1 MNQAHFHLVVN
12 HLPIIFPIAAL
23 IVLLAGYIAKSPA
36 VKRTSYMLFVIGSI
50 STLMAMNSGEGA
62 EEIVEHINGIEEDY
76 IEKHEESAETFAI
89 LSYLLGLL
97 SLIAFWACYRLKSFA
112 GFLSYGVLVFA
123 LVVIYF
129 GREAGTT
136 GGEIRHTEIRA
147 DFKAIKGGDTHEE
160 SEHEH

>member
-23 IVLLAGYIAKSPA
+23 LVLLAGYIAKSPA

-112 GFLSYGVLVFA
+112 SFLSYAVLVFA

-129 GREAGTT
+129 GRETGTT

-147 DFKAIKGGDTHEE
+147 DFKEIKGGDTHEE